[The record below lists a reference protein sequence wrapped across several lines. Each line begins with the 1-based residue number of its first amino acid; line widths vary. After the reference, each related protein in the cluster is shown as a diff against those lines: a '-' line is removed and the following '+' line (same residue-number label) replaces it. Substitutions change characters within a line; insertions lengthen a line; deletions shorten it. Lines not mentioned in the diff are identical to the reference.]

1 MRLDKYLCEMNIG
14 SRSQVKQFI
23 RKGCVTVN
31 DQIVKKPEVHIDEN
45 NDNVTVNGKAIS
57 YKKYQY
63 YMLNKPAG
71 VVTAV
76 RDTKDKTVMDLFDK
90 SISKGLFPV
99 GRLDKDTEGLLIIT
113 NDGELSHRLTSPSKH
128 VEKTYFVRVDGTVT
142 NEHITLFEKGVN
154 IGGKHMTKPAVL
166 EILNSD
172 NISEVLL
179 TITEGRFHQ
188 VKRMFHAVGMN
199 VIYLKR
205 ISMGEIELDSNLKL
219 GDYRELTKS
228 EVTKIGGSL

>member
-45 NDNVTVNGKAIS
+45 NDNVTVNGKTIS

-128 VEKTYFVRVDGTVT
+128 VEKTYFVRVDGTVK
-142 NEHITLFEKGVN
+142 NEHITLFEKGLN
-154 IGGKHMTKPAVL
+154 IGEKHMTKPAVL

-172 NISEVLL
+172 NISEVFL

-219 GDYRELTKS
+219 GYYRELTKS
-228 EVTKIGGSL
+228 EITKIGGSL